1 MGQVDVGRVRRN
13 EETFAFANEQ
23 ILEAAALHGVE
34 PVPFVCE
41 CTAPGCTELIPIPA
55 DEYRRVRQSGR
66 FLLKPGHDDPDVEHI
81 VAEHDG
87 YVVVEKFR

>member
-1 MGQVDVGRVRRN
+1 MSRVDVERMRRN

-23 ILEAAALHGVE
+23 ILEAATLHGVE

-41 CTAPGCTELIPIPA
+41 CAAARCTELIPIPA
-55 DEYRRVRQSGR
+55 DEYRQVRDQRG
-66 FLLKPGHDDPDVEHI
+66 FLLKPGHDDPDVEHV
-81 VAEHDG
+81 VAERDG